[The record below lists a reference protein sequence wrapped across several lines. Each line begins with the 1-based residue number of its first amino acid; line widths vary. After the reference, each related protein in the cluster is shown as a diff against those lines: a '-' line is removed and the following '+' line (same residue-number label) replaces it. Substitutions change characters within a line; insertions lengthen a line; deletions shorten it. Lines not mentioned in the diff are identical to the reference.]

1 MPASIYV
8 TDICAIALGDH
19 RETEPLK
26 MEELQET
33 VRSLMWVLGT

>member
-1 MPASIYV
+1 MLVSIYV

-19 RETEPLK
+19 RETKPLK

-33 VRSLMWVLGT
+33 VRFLMWVLGT